1 MVKRREFLGLL
12 TAVGGSVVLSACG
25 GGGGGSEGDSST
37 TNAANATNAAN
48 TTNATSST
56 ASTTSAPGTSVMNT
70 NGATSGSTSTTTATT
85 TTTGNASTTPA
96 TGSDN
101 TASSSSGTSSETGS
115 TTTPPGSPDG
125 TMIPPATSITDS
137 QGAVWTVVN
146 GSVYRNGVAEGNT
159 YNVSMLIWY
168 GGVIYH
174 EGTGGQFYGWNGSN
188 WFATNDPRLGG
199 TSADGTT
206 IPNASY
212 IIDKVGAIWT
222 VANGVVLRSKAA
234 VGTTSN
240 VALLLW
246 YGGKLWYQSSGG
258 QFYVYTDSDQWLPC
272 SDPRTPVSAAS
283 GTFHGINGH
292 YDYRYST
299 TALVSIMQNLGCSTY
314 RLGVTNDAAPLNAV
328 VNLAKAFQPTGLKL
342 FALIDLGI
350 RDDNNVLFTSESAAY
365 TWGWQNGAAIAAAL
379 APHGVTMYECGN
391 ELTRDPAIIR
401 DSTTAGT
408 KLVDFNNANWPLMRG
423 VMRGMIDGVKSMQPN
438 AQCGINFCV
447 ADVAASDALWDGVQ
461 PDGTSGHP
469 TVRWDLTTWHN
480 YEVYGDLF
488 NIGSDGSGPGF
499 DLPTYCKAR
508 YGKPFL
514 ITEWNTGPEKSQSYR
529 ADYITSRYAS
539 YYQAR
544 KTKNIQSAMYYDLDS
559 GDATYGLM
567 IDGVTLNQPYNAFV
581 SYIAG
586 HPDN

>member
-1 MVKRREFLGLL
+1 MVKRREFLGML
-12 TAVGGSVVLSACG
+12 TAVGGSFVLSACG
-25 GGGGGSEGDSST
+25 GGGGGGGGSGADGG
-37 TNAANATNAAN
+37 ATNAAA
-48 TTNATSST
+48 ATGS
-56 ASTTSAPGTSVMNT
+56 
-70 NGATSGSTSTTTATT
+70 TSGSSGSNTGTGASGGSSATQTSITSAG
-85 TTTGNASTTPA
+85 GNGTS
-96 TGSDN
+96 G
-101 TASSSSGTSSETGS
+101 SSSNTNHGGSSNS
-115 TTTPPGSPDG
+115 APGSPDG

-146 GSVYRNGVAEGNT
+146 GSVYRNGVPEGNT

-174 EGTGGQFYGWNGSN
+174 EGTGGQFYGWGGSN

-222 VANGVVLRSKAA
+222 VSNGVVLRNNAA

-246 YGGKLWYQSSGG
+246 YGGKLWCRSTGG
-258 QFYVYTDSDQWLPC
+258 QFYVCSDAEQWLPC
-272 SDPRTPVSAAS
+272 SDPRMSIAAAS
-283 GTFHGINGH
+283 GTFHGVNGH
-292 YDYRYST
+292 YDYRYT
-299 TALVSIMQNLGCSTY
+299 PTDVVSIMRNMGCSTY
-314 RLGVTNDAAPLNAV
+314 RVGVTDNGPQLSAV
-328 VNLAKAFQPTGLKL
+328 ADIARAFQQAGLTL
-342 FALIDLGI
+342 FALIDIGV
-350 RDDNNVLFTSESAAY
+350 RDTNGVLFTSESAAY
-365 TWGWQNGAAIAAAL
+365 TRGKQCGAAIATVL
-379 APHGVTMYECGN
+379 APLGVTMYECGN
-391 ELTRDPAIIR
+391 ELTRDPAIIV

-408 KLVDFNNANWPLMRG
+408 QVVDFNNANWPLMRG
-423 VMRGMIDGVKSMQPN
+423 VMRGMMDGVKSVQPG
-438 AQCGINFCV
+438 AKCGINFCV
-447 ADVAASDALWDGVQ
+447 ADVGAADALWDGMQ
-461 PDGTSGHP
+461 PDGTSGYP

-480 YEVYGDLF
+480 YEVYGDIF
-488 NIGSDGSGPGF
+488 NIGTDGSGPGF

-529 ADYITSRYAS
+529 ANYITSHYAT

-544 KTKNIQSAMYYDLDS
+544 KTKNIQSVMYYVLDS

-567 IDGVTLNQPYNAFV
+567 IDGVPLNLPYNAFV
-581 SYIAG
+581 SFATS

>member
-1 MVKRREFLGLL
+1 MVKRREFLGML
-12 TAVGGSVVLSACG
+12 TAVGGSFVLSACG
-25 GGGGGSEGDSST
+25 GGGGGGGGGSGADGG
-37 TNAANATNAAN
+37 ATNAAAATGSASGSSGSN
-48 TTNATSST
+48 TGTGASSGSSATQTSV
-56 ASTTSAPGTSVMNT
+56 TSAGG
-70 NGATSGSTSTTTATT
+70 NGTSGSSSNTNH
-85 TTTGNASTTPA
+85 G
-96 TGSDN
+96 GSSN
-101 TASSSSGTSSETGS
+101 SA
-115 TTTPPGSPDG
+115 PGSPDG

-146 GSVYRNGVAEGNT
+146 GSVYRNGVPEGNT

-174 EGTGGQFYGWNGSN
+174 EGTGGQFYGWSGSN

-222 VANGVVLRSKAA
+222 VSNGVVLRNNAA

-246 YGGKLWYQSSGG
+246 YGGKLWCRSTGG
-258 QFYVYTDSDQWLPC
+258 QFYVCSDAEQWLPC
-272 SDPRTPVSAAS
+272 SDPRMSIAAAS
-283 GTFHGINGH
+283 GTFHGVNGH
-292 YDYRYST
+292 YDYRYT
-299 TALVSIMQNLGCSTY
+299 PTDVVSIMRNMGCSTY
-314 RLGVTNDAAPLNAV
+314 RVGVTDYGPQLSAV
-328 VNLAKAFQPTGLKL
+328 ADLARAFQQAGLTL
-342 FALIDLGI
+342 FTLIDIGV
-350 RDDNNVLFTSESAAY
+350 RDTNGVLFTSESAAY
-365 TWGWQNGAAIAAAL
+365 TRGKQCGAAIATVL
-379 APHGVTMYECGN
+379 APLGVTMYECGN
-391 ELTRDPAIIR
+391 ELTRDPAIIL

-408 KLVDFNNANWPLMRG
+408 QVVDFNNANWPLMRG
-423 VMRGMIDGVKSMQPN
+423 VMRGMMDGVKSVQPG
-438 AQCGINFCV
+438 AKCGINFCV
-447 ADVAASDALWDGVQ
+447 ADVGAADALWDGMQ
-461 PDGTSGHP
+461 PDGTSGYP

-480 YEVYGDLF
+480 YEVYGDIF
-488 NIGSDGSGPGF
+488 NIGTDGSGPGF

-529 ADYITSRYAS
+529 ANYITSHYAT

-544 KTKNIQSAMYYDLDS
+544 KTKNIQSVMYYVLDS

-567 IDGVTLNQPYNAFV
+567 IDGVPLNLPYNAFV
-581 SYIAG
+581 SFATS